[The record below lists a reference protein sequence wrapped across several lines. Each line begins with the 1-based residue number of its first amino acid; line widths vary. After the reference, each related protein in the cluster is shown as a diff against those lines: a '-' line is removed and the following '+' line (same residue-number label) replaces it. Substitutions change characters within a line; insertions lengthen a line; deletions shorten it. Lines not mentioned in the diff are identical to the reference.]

1 MLRMID
7 RKVIQELCTAGV
19 AGPAIAQQVGCSLRS
34 VRRVAAEA
42 PVTDADD
49 ATARTRCGVGRPGV
63 ARTLGPLITTWVDA
77 EPTLPPGDIA
87 RRLRERG
94 TPLGLSTVYRL
105 VARARRTLPQALLVR
120 FEGMAGEF
128 AQFDFGHVDAR
139 LLDGTRRRVHFAA
152 YRLKYSRWVFV
163 VVVPN
168 ERSEALVRS
177 VLAAF
182 AASGGVPL
190 QVVCDNP
197 KTIVL
202 RREGDRPVWHPT
214 MAQIAIDY
222 GFSITL
228 CTPRAPQ
235 QKGSVENL
243 VGFVK
248 RAFFRARRFAD
259 LTHDLPQQLAAWC
272 VEMNTVRPSR
282 ATGVPPLARLE
293 AERARLRPLA
303 IAPDDYGLHVP
314 VTVGPTAMVLHQGIR
329 YAMPA
334 GACGLPATLRLYP
347 TRVTITTAGG
357 RHSVTHPRTPLVGT
371 ISYQSGQRAQQLAAV
386 YGQRKR
392 LYFMRERLVELG
404 PIGEAF
410 LTALVHQRP
419 HTWASDVVRCFTLL
433 ETLGDAAM
441 RTVLDTAVRQ
451 RLIGGEYVERL
462 AAQAHIS
469 EAVA

>member
-1 MLRMID
+1 
-7 RKVIQELCTAGV
+7 V
-19 AGPAIAQQVGCSLRS
+19 AF
-34 VRRVAAEA
+34 
-42 PVTDADD
+42 
-49 ATARTRCGVGRPGV
+49 
-63 ARTLGPLITTWVDA
+63 TLGPVITAWVED
-77 EPTLPPGDIA
+77 EPTLPPGEIA
-87 RRLRERG
+87 RRLREQG

-105 VARARRTLPQALLVR
+105 VQRARRTLPQALLVR

-128 AQFDFGHVDAR
+128 AQFDFGHADAR

-152 YRLKYSRWVFV
+152 YRLKYSRWLHVTL
-163 VVVPN
+163 VPH
-168 ERSEALVRS
+168 ERSEALIRS
-177 VLAAF
+177 LLDAC

-190 QVVCDNP
+190 QVVFDNP
-197 KTIVL
+197 KTVVL
-202 RREGDRPVWHPT
+202 RREGGQPVWHPAL
-214 MAQIAIDY
+214 AQLAIDY
-222 GFSITL
+222 GVGITL
-228 CTPRAPQ
+228 CTPHAPQ

-248 RAFFRARRFAD
+248 GAFFRARRFAD

-272 VEMNTVRPSR
+272 VEMNTVRPCR
-282 ATGVPPLARLE
+282 ATGVPPLARLA

-303 IAPDDYGLHVP
+303 VAPADYGLHVP
-314 VTVGPTAMVLHQGIR
+314 VTVGPTAMVTHQGIR

-357 RHSVTHPRTPLVGT
+357 RHTVTHPRTPLVGT
-371 ISYQSGQRAQQLAAV
+371 ISYQPGQRAQQLAAV

-404 PIGEAF
+404 PVGEAY

-433 ETLGDAAM
+433 ETLGDDALRA
-441 RTVLDTAVRQ
+441 VLQQALHQ

-462 AAQAHIS
+462 AARPVAR
-469 EAVA
+469 EAAA